1 MKDAIW
7 HHWVVTYKNV
17 SKWMISL
24 ASLGYHVQKCL
35 TRNDVMQHHWDV
47 IYVIMDYISVYAVLL
62 SFTFFPFS
70 DEKSDFWV
78 KLWFCMYMGVLTY
91 YIIKKVEGGWLS
103 NAYPCLK
110 RWQNDY
116 KREGGGGGSKIGQKV
131 IT

>member
-1 MKDAIW
+1 
-7 HHWVVTYKNV
+7 
-17 SKWMISL
+17 MISL

-91 YIIKKVEGGWLS
+91 YIIKKVEGGVIGKCLPLLEKMAKWL
-103 NAYPCLK
+103 
-110 RWQNDY
+110 Q
-116 KREGGGGGSKIGQKV
+116 EGGRGGGV
-131 IT
+131 